1 MGFKSINKQT
11 SQSNNCNSFKIGGL
25 LFDNKEDYLLF
36 KNIDKNIKETVK
48 SVEDGIIDLKDVF
61 NNIKKINV
69 EETYYDAREEL
80 DGLFVNATELLC
92 YEGTLYDITYK
103 VGCCFFDKINIKYYL
118 IVMIIL
124 MLISKLTS
132 FICCLK
138 KYIYINKKMISCY
151 SVKKYVLPHD
161 FKFELFDLKKKNTLY
176 HNHPFQ
182 RLVFILQKYYCDF
195 ITNEE
200 YDNDEIFEEYF
211 ILLDRYYKYGITF
224 QDDDVYDKKKL
235 YVNETTEDDI
245 IFPPIK
251 YIIRN
256 HYEKKVLA
264 FNNVKLINLD
274 DIDKLEVNNTEIE
287 KWKRKVIENTKDR
300 RNKLIL
306 LDPVIYNSLITFV
319 AFSKF
324 KGRSYKNIE
333 RYFDYLGDF
342 EVPRGNNYNKKKYR
356 NMKIYE
362 DKIYNKIKKFL
373 K

>member
-1 MGFKSINKQT
+1 
-11 SQSNNCNSFKIGGL
+11 
-25 LFDNKEDYLLF
+25 
-36 KNIDKNIKETVK
+36 
-48 SVEDGIIDLKDVF
+48 
-61 NNIKKINV
+61 
-69 EETYYDAREEL
+69 
-80 DGLFVNATELLC
+80 
-92 YEGTLYDITYK
+92 
-103 VGCCFFDKINIKYYL
+103 
-118 IVMIIL
+118 MIICSPE
-124 MLISKLTS
+124 LIK
-132 FICCLK
+132 FVI
-138 KYIYINKKMISCY
+138 
-151 SVKKYVLPHD
+151 PHD
-161 FKFELFDLKKKNTLY
+161 FNFDLFDLKKINSL
-176 HNHPFQ
+176 HNNHPFQ
-182 RLVFILQKYYCDF
+182 CLVFILQKYCCDF
-195 ITNEE
+195 ISNEE

-224 QDDDVYDKKKL
+224 QDDNVYDKKKL
-235 YVNETTEDDI
+235 YVDESTDGGI

-256 HYEKKVLA
+256 HYDIKLLA

-287 KWKRKVIENTKDR
+287 KWKRKVIKNTKDR
-300 RNKLIL
+300 KSKLRL
-306 LDPVIYNSLITFV
+306 LDPVVYNSLITFV

-324 KGRSYKNIE
+324 KGRPYKNIE